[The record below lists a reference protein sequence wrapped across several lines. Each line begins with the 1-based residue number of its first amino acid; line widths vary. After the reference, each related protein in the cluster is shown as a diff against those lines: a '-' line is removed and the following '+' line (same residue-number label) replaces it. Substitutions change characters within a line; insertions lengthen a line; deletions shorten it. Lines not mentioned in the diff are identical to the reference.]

1 RQREAAPTRG
11 CANERLRQREAAPTR
26 GCANERLRQRE
37 ASLSETRTRTPTT
50 SLRVKDLGF
59 GNQDS

>member
-1 RQREAAPTRG
+1 MPQAKTFSYRYMLQENPS
-11 CANERLRQREAAPTR
+11 LLFSSLLF
-26 GCANERLRQRE
+26 ERLRQRE